1 MLRIRFILLG
11 LAALAFVGAFASAS
25 ASAVTPVFLVCL
37 EKAGSGKK
45 YEDRNCSKENA
56 GSGKFELVEVT
67 SFLPANG
74 TSGISTLKATVAG
87 AELIITCKKDL
98 FTGEIG
104 PKGLTKG
111 EVTYKEC
118 SAGNAKE
125 EFKNCAVPNITFK
138 FIDQLVEKSATE
150 VEDEFKPAGG
160 SNLFVNIVIENK
172 EGKSCA
178 EKNTYPVEGTQN
190 AEVEAPSLG
199 AKLLRELTF
208 KPSGSH
214 LTLKGNA
221 ATYEG
226 KVSIDLNNDD
236 SWGVSIP

>member
-1 MLRIRFILLG
+1 MRLFLLS
-11 LAALAFVGAFASAS
+11 AVAMFAVGAFASTS
-25 ASAVTPVFLVCL
+25 ALAITPVYLVCL

-56 GSGKFELVEVT
+56 GTGKFELVEVT

-74 TSGISTLKATVAG
+74 TSGVSTLTATIAG
-87 AELIITCKKDL
+87 AELVITCKKDL

-104 PKGLTKG
+104 PKGLSKG
-111 EVTYKEC
+111 EVLYREC
-118 SAGNAKE
+118 SAGNSSG
-125 EFKNCAVPNITFK
+125 EFTSCQVPNINFK
-138 FIDQLVEKSATE
+138 FVDQLVEKSATE

-190 AEVEAPSLG
+190 AEVEKPSLG
-199 AKLLRELTF
+199 CKLLRELTF
-208 KPSGSH
+208 TPSGSH
-214 LTLKGNA
+214 LTIKGNT
-221 ATYEG
+221 ATYKG

-236 SWGVSIP
+236 SWGASIP